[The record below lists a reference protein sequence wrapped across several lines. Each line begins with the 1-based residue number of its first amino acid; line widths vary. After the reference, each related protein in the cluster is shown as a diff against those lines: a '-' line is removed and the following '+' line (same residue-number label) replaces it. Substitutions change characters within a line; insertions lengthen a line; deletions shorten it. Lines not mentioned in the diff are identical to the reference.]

1 MFQNYFKCKNPS
13 FLVKDLIRVKQ
24 AKNQQLAKNINDGL
38 IDLRNAIIKKE
49 IPENKNPNKI
59 VDIVKKIFDFH
70 KQQKNE
76 ETKTPTLMSE
86 KLLIAYAQVK
96 AGNTS
101 DNLLNEIHQIIYSLY
116 LIKKKK
122 SRKII

>member
-1 MFQNYFKCKNPS
+1 MFWNYFKCKNPS

-38 IDLRNAIIKKE
+38 IDLRNAIIKKK

-70 KQQKNE
+70 KQQKNK
-76 ETKTPTLMSE
+76 ETKTPTLMSGR
-86 KLLIAYAQVK
+86 LLIAYAQVK

-101 DNLLNEIHQIIYSLY
+101 DNLLNEIRQIIYSLY

-122 SRKII
+122 LQKII